1 VRKIWQ
7 DADFIGRDG
16 VYFYLARSLIK
27 MKREAEALPYLE
39 KLIDEYVQS
48 KYLGDAHKLLAELKT
63 QAQLK
68 QPS

>member
-48 KYLGDAHKLLAELKT
+48 KYLG
-63 QAQLK
+63 QA
-68 QPS
+68 